1 MENKKR
7 EPRPS
12 KPFPCPKKQ
21 LGLPVEAAVA
31 PFEPAMVFG
40 LTPSLYV
47 KAGSF
52 IFGAYGVQMLLVP
65 SNMMTDHFE
74 AHICAPATKYTDF
87 WIRGQSVSIATVVYC
102 MTKLPEDVAAKAL
115 LGLSAGIA
123 VLYPFNAKFG
133 YLSSLEVKY
142 PMHYVPEALML
153 GLTVAGVLAL
163 K

>member
-1 MENKKR
+1 MKLAR
-7 EPRPS
+7 ARRS
-12 KPFPCPKKQ
+12 
-21 LGLPVEAAVA
+21 LP
-31 PFEPAMVFG
+31 MVFG

-74 AHICAPATKYTDF
+74 APATKYTDF